1 MKRKGGGG
9 RGGEEGVELSELERS
24 GSDGDDALSQSGND
38 DKEDQVADDKLE
50 LGMRAR
56 LFNKTNSTV
65 CLLWH
70 VIPMIVMVYAF
81 LYIGTPPPPE
91 VKIFFYSYCSAIGRL
106 QRARCVAAE
115 VSGC

>member
-9 RGGEEGVELSELERS
+9 RGGEEGVELSELERRD
-24 GSDGDDALSQSGND
+24 GESDGDDALSTSGNN
-38 DKEDQVADDKLE
+38 EDQVADEKLE
-50 LGMRAR
+50 LGLRSR

-81 LYIGTPPPPE
+81 LYIGTPPPP
-91 VKIFFYSYCSAIGRL
+91 RL
-106 QRARCVAAE
+106 RYIRLFILLRHWSVAARTLWG
-115 VSGC
+115 S